1 MKTPRIEARNVLIT
15 GCSSGIGAV
24 AARILRDRGWQV
36 IPTVRKP
43 EDLDRL
49 RQDGF
54 DPVEL
59 DLADSDSVQQCAGR
73 VLERVDRRLG
83 ALVNNAGFAQPG
95 AMEDITREALRR
107 QFEVNVFGLQ
117 ELTNCFVPGFRQQG
131 YGRIVNISSIF
142 GLISVPFVGSYCASK
157 YALEALSDSLRVEMR
172 SSGVSVS
179 LIEPGAIVTEFRRN
193 AAAAGEML
201 DIAGSRF
208 TDSYT
213 REIERRKKQ
222 EKKPDL
228 FTRPPED
235 VATKILHALESKH
248 PKARYR
254 VTIPAHAMAFLK
266 RVLPTS
272 VFDRLMAARLPK

>member
-1 MKTPRIEARNVLIT
+1 
-15 GCSSGIGAV
+15 
-24 AARILRDRGWQV
+24 
-36 IPTVRKP
+36 
-43 EDLDRL
+43 
-49 RQDGF
+49 
-54 DPVEL
+54 
-59 DLADSDSVQQCAGR
+59 
-73 VLERVDRRLG
+73 
-83 ALVNNAGFAQPG
+83 
-95 AMEDITREALRR
+95 MEDITREALRR

>member
-1 MKTPRIEARNVLIT
+1 MKAPCVKARNVLIT
-15 GCSSGIGAV
+15 GCSSGIGA
-24 AARILRDRGWQV
+24 ATARILRDHGWQV
-36 IPTVRKP
+36 IPSARKP
-43 EDLDRL
+43 EDLDQL

-73 VLERVDRRLG
+73 VLEMFDHRLG

-95 AMEDITREALRR
+95 AMEDISREALRR

-157 YALEALSDSLRVEMR
+157 YAVEALSDSLRIELR
-172 SSGVSVS
+172 SSGISVS
-179 LIEPGAIVTEFRRN
+179 LMEPGAIITEFRRN
-193 AAAAGEML
+193 AAAAGETL

-235 VATKILHALESKH
+235 VATKILHALESGH

-254 VTIPAHAMAFLK
+254 VTIPAHIMAFLK

-272 VFDRLMAARLPK
+272 VFDRLMAARLPQ